1 MATVDTL
8 SQLKAEMQKRINQSL
23 NGNVRTI
30 VKKCVQD
37 HAQNDVLATYEP
49 KEYKRRSTL
58 GIDSSRNIVGEVKD
72 NTLTVSDVA
81 QIAPPIVDGYTPSG
95 DPDNG
100 LPQLIEQ
107 GAHNLFHE
115 PAGTPYIE
123 PRPFMTNAKKEVA
136 TPGAKAHED
145 ILKAIKDKFPD
156 N

>member
-30 VKKCVQD
+30 VKKCVHE

-107 GAHNLFHE
+107 GAYNLFHKPE
-115 PAGTPYIE
+115 GTPYIE

-136 TPGAKAHED
+136 TPGAKAHDD

>member
-30 VKKCVQD
+30 VKKCVQE

-100 LPQLIEQ
+100 LSQLIEQ
-107 GAHNLFHE
+107 GAYNLFHK
-115 PAGTPYIE
+115 PKGTPYIE

-136 TPGAKAHED
+136 TPGAKAHDD